1 MDGVN
6 SYLKFQMAHLRYQEL
21 LDEAARARRV
31 DESLAKR
38 VQARQNVLS
47 EGRAAVASALFRT
60 AAWLM
65 PEDSREQAPHGGF
78 ELRPSR

>member
-6 SYLKFQMAHLRYQEL
+6 VYLKHQMAQMRYQEL
-21 LDEAARARRV
+21 IDEAARQRRV
-31 DESLAKR
+31 DEFLATR
-38 VQARQNVLS
+38 TDARQNVLV
-47 EGRAAVASALFRT
+47 EVRATVANVLFRT

-65 PEDSREQAPHGGF
+65 PEGSREQAPHGGF

>member
-6 SYLKFQMAHLRYQEL
+6 VYLKHQMAQMRYQEL
-21 LDEAARARRV
+21 LDQAARERRV
-31 DESLAKR
+31 NESLATR
-38 VQARQNVLS
+38 VHLRRNLFAEV
-47 EGRAAVASALFRT
+47 RAAVASALFRT